1 MIITGGI
8 VYQDPLSVLIV
19 DDEETFATIL
29 AEQLREEYGFQT
41 TFVTS
46 GREAI
51 EAIRTARGGFDVVL
65 LDYKMPHVTGLS
77 VLQWMHEQKNETP
90 VVILTAAGS
99 ETVAVEAMKLGAY
112 DYLRKE
118 HVDLPRIALVVQ
130 ATHERH
136 MFRLAKE
143 DEEERWKEISLNTQ
157 ATDKVRDALN
167 AITPK
172 LNETFAQI
180 AATIDGDAER
190 ALATLPEDVQRDL
203 RAIFGG
209 IQRHVGW
216 LETGV
221 RGLLSLYRILYAR
234 HSEAGEIERIKN
246 ELERNVTNA
255 NS

>member
-1 MIITGGI
+1 M
-8 VYQDPLSVLIV
+8 YQEPLTVLLV
-19 DDEETFATIL
+19 DDEETFAGIL

-41 TFVTS
+41 SFCTS

-51 EAIRTARGGFDVVL
+51 EALQNARRGFDVVL
-65 LDYKMPHVTGLS
+65 LDYKMPDITGLN

-99 ETVAVEAMKLGAY
+99 EAVAVEAMKLGAY

-118 HVDLPRIALVVQ
+118 HVDLARLALVVQ

-136 MFRLAKE
+136 LFRVAKQME
-143 DEEERWKEISLNTQ
+143 DERWNEIGLNNE
-157 ATDKVRDALN
+157 ATDKVRDVLN
-167 AITPK
+167 AFTPK
-172 LNETFAQI
+172 INETFVEI
-180 AATIDGDAER
+180 AATIDTDAE
-190 ALATLPEDVQRDL
+190 AVLASLPQSTQQEL
-203 RAIFGG
+203 RIVLGE

-234 HSEAGEIERIKN
+234 HTEASEIDKIGT
-246 ELERNVTNA
+246 ELERKVGKIT
-255 NS
+255 S